1 MAALKLDEE
10 DSFPGESGLVVDGI
24 LRLPELESAFP
35 GIYSDDPLPDY
46 QLVLGFCRIPEL
58 GDLLKFGLRQ
68 LASESSRDRLRHNFA
83 CFMVDHSDLTAEPFL
98 AKAIEFFAEFNSP
111 WGPLESLA
119 FASNLGAGGGISGG
133 LHGRALEED
142 CKKVLELLRASFT
155 GDGSSKRSAVAADE
169 SQPTGY
175 YILGAYGSSE
185 RCGITSVTSRHFGV
199 TKELNTWLRTWL
211 PGHTW
216 TSLCINSNE
225 KIALH
230 ADLGNLP
237 GTLNHSIALG
247 DFVNGALWVE
257 DSSGTELRSFDNVD
271 GQLHGRCVDTRRQF
285 FSFDARSR
293 RYVQDWTGV
302 RWSVTAYTCRR
313 LQDFSKADL
322 KTLVDLGF
330 PLPDFPAKR
339 LLESYKG
346 DQHLRVL
353 QRMGR
358 LRWRHLC
365 WPWKC

>member
-1 MAALKLDEE
+1 MG
-10 DSFPGESGLVVDGI
+10 PSGIAGLCFQSGGRGWH
-24 LRLPELESAFP
+24 LR
-35 GIYSDDPLPDY
+35 
-46 QLVLGFCRIPEL
+46 
-58 GDLLKFGLRQ
+58 GLR
-68 LASESSRDRLRHNFA
+68 
-83 CFMVDHSDLTAEPFL
+83 
-98 AKAIEFFAEFNSP
+98 
-111 WGPLESLA
+111 
-119 FASNLGAGGGISGG
+119 
-133 LHGRALEED
+133 GRGLEED
-142 CKKVLELLRASFT
+142 CKKVLELLRANFS
-155 GDGSSKRSAVAADE
+155 GDGSSRRSAVAADVE

-185 RCGITSVTSRHFGV
+185 RCGITSVTSRHSEV
-199 TKELNTWLRTWL
+199 IKELNTWLRAWL

-271 GQLHGRCVDTRRQF
+271 GQLRGRSVDTRRQF

-293 RYVQDWTGV
+293 HYVEDWRGV

-330 PLPDFPAKR
+330 PLPDFPATR
-339 LLESYKG
+339 ESASSSTSKDG
-346 DQHLRVL
+346 TPPMAASTLAVEVRKLRAV
-353 QRMGR
+353 
-358 LRWRHLC
+358 C
-365 WPWKC
+365 FKKA